1 MSTADLRKRLNRV
14 GIGRRTPNHSTAP
27 AEAVHDATLEEPL
40 PIEAIVSGQEV
51 ETSAGT
57 YYQIETS
64 VPITASH
71 GPVELREMLGVSPEV
86 VAQLAHGGDTS
97 NPDLSR
103 LVFLD
108 TETTGLAGG
117 AGTLAFLVGVGFF
130 DGDHFSVRQYFLR
143 DPAEEFALVAALAE
157 LLEDCSGLVTFNG
170 RTFDVPL
177 LESRFLLARNHF
189 DLRALLHL
197 DLLPPARRL
206 WRGRLENCRLGT
218 LESEVLGIERTTVDV
233 PGWMIPEIYAS
244 YLRTGDAREL
254 QRVIY
259 HNEIDILSMVSLAT
273 YLVEAYADP
282 LSEQRTGADC
292 LRLAIWFEKSRDLE
306 YAERAY
312 RASLERVGENDHQAL
327 ALKRYGA
334 LLKRNNRRAEAVP
347 LWSRLAKLTPD
358 DPDSFVEIAKYYEWH
373 APDLPLAIAW
383 TRQALEQVSKWP
395 PTWQRDDVDAALHHR
410 LRRLE
415 RKSAQAAA

>member
-14 GIGRRTPNHSTAP
+14 GIGRRTPNRSTAS
-27 AEAVHDATLEEPL
+27 AEVVQDPTLEEPL
-40 PIEAIVSGQEV
+40 SIEDVVSSQEI
-51 ETSAGT
+51 ETPAGT
-57 YYQIETS
+57 YYQIEST
-64 VPITASH
+64 VPLSDSH
-71 GPVELREMLGVSPEV
+71 GPFELQEMLGVSPEV
-86 VAQLAHGGDTS
+86 VAQLAYGGDTS

-130 DGDHFSVRQYFLR
+130 DGNHFCVRQYFLR
-143 DPAEEFALVAALAE
+143 DPSEEVALVAALAK
-157 LLEDCSGLVTFNG
+157 LLENCSGLVTFNG

-218 LESEVLGIERTTVDV
+218 LEIEVLGIERTAVDV
-233 PGWMIPEIYAS
+233 PGWMIPEIYTT

-254 QRVIY
+254 QRLIY

-292 LRLAIWFEKSRDLE
+292 LRLAIWLDKIRELE
-306 YAERAY
+306 HAERAY
-312 RASLERVGENDHQAL
+312 QASLERIGDDDQQAL

-334 LLKRNNRRAEAVP
+334 LLKRNNRRDEAVP
-347 LWSRLAKLTPD
+347 LWSRLAKLTPG

-373 APDLPLAIAW
+373 AHDLPLAIDW
-383 TRQALEQVSKWP
+383 TQQALEQVSKWP
-395 PTWQRDDVDAALHHR
+395 PTWQRDDVDAALQHR
-410 LRRLE
+410 LARLE
-415 RKSAQAAA
+415 LKSSQTVA